1 MHNHMKNKTATKT
14 LSWWENA
21 NTEASNLAKWIALY
35 EAVNIVADKAEE
47 KGVSP
52 EDVVYKPKAIR
63 DYIESTQDIIMKKI
77 LHQDYNIEICYSD
90 EDNKFEFETEI
101 I

>member
-1 MHNHMKNKTATKT
+1 MKSKTTTKT
-14 LSWWENA
+14 LSWWDNA
-21 NTEASNLAKWIALY
+21 NKEASNLSKWIALY

-77 LHQDYNIEICYSD
+77 LQQEYNIEICYSE
-90 EDNKFEFETEI
+90 EDNNYQFEAEFI
-101 I
+101 

>member
-1 MHNHMKNKTATKT
+1 MKNKTTTKA

-21 NTEASNLAKWIALY
+21 NKEASNLAKWIALY

-52 EDVVYKPKAIR
+52 EEIVYKPKAIR

-77 LHQDYNIEICYSD
+77 LQQEYNIEICYS
-90 EDNKFEFETEI
+90 EDNNDYQFDAEFI
-101 I
+101 

>member
-1 MHNHMKNKTATKT
+1 MKSKTTTKA
-14 LSWWENA
+14 LSWWDNA
-21 NTEASNLAKWIALY
+21 NKEASNLAKWIALY

-52 EDVVYKPKAIR
+52 EEIVYKPKAIR

-77 LHQDYNIEICYSD
+77 LHQDYNIEICYS
-90 EDNKFEFETEI
+90 EENSEKEFEAEFI
-101 I
+101 

>member
-1 MHNHMKNKTATKT
+1 MKNKTTTKA
-14 LSWWENA
+14 LSWWDNA
-21 NTEASNLAKWIALY
+21 NKEASNLAKWIALY

-52 EDVVYKPKAIR
+52 EEIVYKPKAIR

-77 LHQDYNIEICYSD
+77 LQQEYNIEICYSEENSD
-90 EDNKFEFETEI
+90 YQFDAEFI
-101 I
+101 